1 MNIGTLAERAGL
13 SAKTIRYYEKVGL
26 IDAPPRTEGGYR
38 SYANEDID
46 ILCFVARARGL
57 GFSIKE
63 CQTLLTLYSDRSRA
77 SSDVKALA
85 LAHIEA
91 VDHKIEA
98 LQSIRTTLSALAT
111 KCHGDD
117 RPECPIIE
125 ELSNAGEAG

>member
-1 MNIGTLAERAGL
+1 MNIGTLAERTGL

-46 ILCFVARARGL
+46 LLRFVARARGL

-63 CQTLLTLYSDRSRA
+63 CQALLTLYSDRSRA

-85 LAHIEA
+85 LSHIEA
-91 VDHKIEA
+91 VDRKIEE
-98 LQSIRTTLSALAT
+98 LQSIRNTLSALAT

-117 RPECPIIE
+117 RPDCPI
-125 ELSNAGEAG
+125 LDNFSAAQ

>member
-1 MNIGTLAERAGL
+1 MNIGTLAERTGL

-46 ILCFVARARGL
+46 LLRFVARARGL

-63 CQTLLTLYSDRSRA
+63 CQALLTLYSDRSRA

-85 LAHIEA
+85 LSHIEA
-91 VDHKIEA
+91 VDRKIEE
-98 LQSIRTTLSALAT
+98 LQSIRNTLSALAT

>member
-26 IDAPPRTEGGYR
+26 IAAPPRTEGGYR
-38 SYANEDID
+38 SYANEDIE
-46 ILCFVARARGL
+46 ILRFVARARGL

-63 CQTLLTLYSDRSRA
+63 CQALLTLYSDRSRA

-91 VDHKIEA
+91 VDRKIEE
-98 LQSIRTTLSALAT
+98 LQSIRHTLSALAT